1 MAQTKKKNARRAS
14 SARRK
19 KQRVRLRWDRI
30 FVVIILPILLIVF
43 ATACIR
49 GCDGPAEEPQPVEF
63 DTPSTEPQPAA
74 AEGIGDQAAAEG
86 IGNPATAEVVGDPA
100 AAEGVDVA
108 QPATPKPIPNIR
120 DVAERDASEVIAHR
134 PQTMQRQNALLNIH
148 ARHSALRRHGFNA
161 AADVYINTI
170 NTILTEHGLY

>member
-1 MAQTKKKNARRAS
+1 MAQMKKNARRAS

-30 FVVIILPILLIVF
+30 FLVIILPILLIVF
-43 ATACIR
+43 AIACIR
-49 GCDGPAEEPQPVEF
+49 GCDGPVDEPQPTKF
-63 DTPSTEPQPAA
+63 DTPTTEPQPTTADAVSDTAA
-74 AEGIGDQAAAEG
+74 AE
-86 IGNPATAEVVGDPA
+86 EVVI
-100 AAEGVDVA
+100 A
-108 QPATPKPIPNIR
+108 QPATLKPIPNIQ

-161 AADVYINTI
+161 AADDYINTI
-170 NTILTEHGLY
+170 NKILSEHGLY

>member
-74 AEGIGDQAAAEG
+74 AEVVDDPAATEG
-86 IGNPATAEVVGDPA
+86 VGNPA
-100 AAEGVDVA
+100 AAEVVDVA
-108 QPATPKPIPNIR
+108 QPATPKPIPNIQ

>member
-1 MAQTKKKNARRAS
+1 MAQMKKNARRAS

-30 FVVIILPILLIVF
+30 FLVIILPILLIGF
-43 ATACIR
+43 AIACIR
-49 GCDGPAEEPQPVEF
+49 GCDGPADEPQPTKF
-63 DTPSTEPQPAA
+63 DTPTTEPQPAA
-74 AEGIGDQAAAEG
+74 TEVVSDTTAAEEVG
-86 IGNPATAEVVGDPA
+86 I
-100 AAEGVDVA
+100 A
-108 QPATPKPIPNIR
+108 QPAAPKPIPNIQ

-161 AADVYINTI
+161 TADVYINTI
-170 NTILTEHGLY
+170 NKILSEHGLY

>member
-1 MAQTKKKNARRAS
+1 MAQKKKNARRAS
-14 SARRK
+14 TAHRK

-30 FVVIILPILLIVF
+30 FLVIILPILLIVF
-43 ATACIR
+43 AIACIR
-49 GCDGPAEEPQPVEF
+49 GCDGPADEPQPTKI
-63 DTPSTEPQPAA
+63 DTPTTEPQPAA
-74 AEGIGDQAAAEG
+74 
-86 IGNPATAEVVGDPA
+86 TEVVGDTTAADAVSDTA
-100 AAEGVDVA
+100 AAEEVGIA
-108 QPATPKPIPNIR
+108 QPAVPKPIPNIQ

-170 NTILTEHGLY
+170 NKILSEHGLY

>member
-1 MAQTKKKNARRAS
+1 MAQVKKNARRAS
-14 SARRK
+14 TARRK

-30 FVVIILPILLIVF
+30 FLVIILPILLIVF
-43 ATACIR
+43 AIACIR
-49 GCDGPAEEPQPVEF
+49 GCDGPADEPQPTKF
-63 DTPSTEPQPAA
+63 DTPITETQPAA
-74 AEGIGDQAAAEG
+74 AEVVGDTVA
-86 IGNPATAEVVGDPA
+86 AEVVGDTTAANAVGDTA
-100 AAEGVDVA
+100 AAEEVGIA
-108 QPATPKPIPNIR
+108 QPAAPKPIPNIQ

-170 NTILTEHGLY
+170 NKILSEHGLY

>member
-1 MAQTKKKNARRAS
+1 MAQMKKNARRAS

-30 FVVIILPILLIVF
+30 FLVIILPILLIVF
-43 ATACIR
+43 AIACIR
-49 GCDGPAEEPQPVEF
+49 GCDGPADEPQPTKF
-63 DTPSTEPQPAA
+63 DTPTTEPQPAA
-74 AEGIGDQAAAEG
+74 AEAVGDTTVADAVSDTAAAE
-86 IGNPATAEVVGDPA
+86 EVVI
-100 AAEGVDVA
+100 A
-108 QPATPKPIPNIR
+108 QPAAPKPIPNIQ

-170 NTILTEHGLY
+170 NKILSEHGLY

>member
-1 MAQTKKKNARRAS
+1 MAQMKKNARRAS

-30 FVVIILPILLIVF
+30 FLVIILPILLIVF
-43 ATACIR
+43 AIACIR
-49 GCDGPAEEPQPVEF
+49 GCDGPADEPQPTKF
-63 DTPSTEPQPAA
+63 DTPTTEPQPTAADAVSDTAA
-74 AEGIGDQAAAEG
+74 AE
-86 IGNPATAEVVGDPA
+86 EVA
-100 AAEGVDVA
+100 IA
-108 QPATPKPIPNIR
+108 QPAAPKPIPNIQ

-170 NTILTEHGLY
+170 NKILSEHGLY

>member
-19 KQRVRLRWDRI
+19 KQRVRFRWDRI
-30 FVVIILPILLIVF
+30 FLVIILPILLIVF
-43 ATACIR
+43 AMACIR
-49 GCDGPAEEPQPVEF
+49 GCDGPA
-63 DTPSTEPQPAA
+63 DEPQPAKF
-74 AEGIGDQAAAEG
+74 DT
-86 IGNPATAEVVGDPA
+86 PATEPQQTEAEDINSRIATEGVDSTV
-100 AAEGVDVA
+100 AAEGVGIA
-108 QPATPKPIPNIR
+108 QPAAQKPLPNIQ

-170 NTILTEHGLY
+170 NKILSEHGLY

>member
-1 MAQTKKKNARRAS
+1 MAQKKKNARRAS

-30 FVVIILPILLIVF
+30 FLVIILPILLIVF
-43 ATACIR
+43 AIACIR
-49 GCDGPAEEPQPVEF
+49 GCDGPADEPQPTKF
-63 DTPSTEPQPAA
+63 DTPTNEPQPAA
-74 AEGIGDQAAAEG
+74 AEAVSVTAAADAVSDTAAAEEVG
-86 IGNPATAEVVGDPA
+86 I
-100 AAEGVDVA
+100 A
-108 QPATPKPIPNIR
+108 QPAAPKPIPNIQ

-134 PQTMQRQNALLNIH
+134 PQTMLRQNALLNIH

-170 NTILTEHGLY
+170 NKILSEHGLY